1 MYPDQDAPVPARLDT
16 IPAEVFEALLILR
29 RARDVARELQ
39 ADPWELAVGISELL
53 AVGLSGTD
61 VRWLVARGLVE
72 HALERLAPGTANRTF
87 RRMRNLALSPRT
99 CLVLTAEGQ
108 RLLESW
114 EARQVPP
121 SAGADMNNM
130 AGSAQPVAVPHW
142 DGERRQLW
150 YRNRLVKL
158 YRTPAGSQETILAA
172 FEEEGWPP
180 RIDDPLSRGTGH
192 DPQERLHEAVKG
204 LNRGQVQRLLE
215 FRRDGTGEGVMW
227 ATREGR

>member
-1 MYPDQDAPVPARLDT
+1 MSPVQDAAVSARLDT

-29 RARDVARELQ
+29 RAREIARELQ
-39 ADPWELAVGISELL
+39 TDPWEFAVGIAELL
-53 AVGLSGTD
+53 AVGLSGTV
-61 VRWLVARGLVE
+61 VRWLVARGLIE
-72 HALERLAPGTANRTF
+72 HALERLAPGRASRTF

-114 EARQVPP
+114 EARQREMAARADPNGAVA
-121 SAGADMNNM
+121 SALRA
-130 AGSAQPVAVPHW
+130 AVPHW
-142 DGERRQLW
+142 DSEQRQLW
-150 YRNRLVKL
+150 YRDRLVKL
-158 YRTPAGSQETILAA
+158 YRTPAASQETILAA

-180 RIDDPLSRGTGH
+180 RIDDPLGQEYGQ

-215 FRRDGTGEGVMW
+215 FHRDGSGEGVTW
-227 ATREGR
+227 RAREGQ